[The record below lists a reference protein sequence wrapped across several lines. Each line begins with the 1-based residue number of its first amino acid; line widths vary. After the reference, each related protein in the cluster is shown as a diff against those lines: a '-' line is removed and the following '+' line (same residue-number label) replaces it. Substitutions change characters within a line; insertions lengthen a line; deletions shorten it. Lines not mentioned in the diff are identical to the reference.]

1 MEIPC
6 LSVCMDENF
15 RTDKNFDLKFLPRV
29 PEVKKDVKFEDGGH
43 RSQKGNDLYFGI
55 FAMWGVI
62 S

>member
-1 MEIPC
+1 
-6 LSVCMDENF
+6 MDENF